1 MSELQWNRRRNQKG
15 FTLLEFLIAVM
26 ILSIGLLGMATL
38 TGAMINFNTVAYN
51 STKAVTL
58 AEEKMEGLRNRNY
71 QSLSGDLGTSPEDS
85 DSDSES
91 IFTRTWTLTADTPDD
106 NMITIEVEVTWDWK
120 GTAANPITLTSIV
133 GR

>member
-58 AEEKMEGLRNRNY
+58 AEEKMEGLRNLNY
-71 QSLSGDLGTSPEDS
+71 QNLSSLSSGY
-85 DSDSES
+85 DSES
-91 IFTRTWTLTADTPDD
+91 IFTRTWTLTPDTPDD

-120 GTAANPITLTSIV
+120 GAAANPITLTSIV
-133 GR
+133 GE